1 MHYSPAMHTFKKN
14 ERLANH
20 RLQSLLFCEGNHFFT
35 YPFRVQWICL
45 SKERAEAY
53 VPADKKINS
62 RHFDYPAKCLIGA
75 SKRQLKKAVHRNRA
89 KRLTKEA
96 YRKNKSAF
104 YAFLNTKDF
113 VVLLALIYSASKLLP
128 HDAVEKS
135 LQNVLQ
141 RLIRNICDS
150 DSGAK

>member
-1 MHYSPAMHTFKKN
+1 MQTFKKS

-35 YPFRVQWICL
+35 YPFRVQWLCL
-45 SKERAEAY
+45 SKDTADKYA
-53 VPADKKINS
+53 PADRISKSKQ
-62 RHFDYPAKCLIGA
+62 FVDPAKCLIGA

-96 YRKNKSAF
+96 YRKNKSTF

-128 HDAVEKS
+128 YDAVENSMQKA
-135 LQNVLQ
+135 LQQLMVL
-141 RLIRNICDS
+141 IDDS
-150 DSGAK
+150 FTDAH